1 MFRQN
6 GPMPSRVSPR
16 PILTE
21 ATTLQLLPKQPVSSM
36 AMGTQ
41 MCCSSQPKRLRRS
54 FDPQPPMPCPTLLDT
69 KLWRMAI
76 LRMLVL
82 PSMVERDGQTWFL
95 ITTKSM
101 SAAMLPLPWAT
112 TSSPALQME
121 ARPKLSTLSATRRM
135 RTARCASSS
144 TTPQCHT
151 ACLQPLQLERLLKRK

>member
-1 MFRQN
+1 MQSNTF
-6 GPMPSRVSPR
+6 PR
-16 PILTE
+16 PILRE

-36 AMGTQ
+36 AMATL
-41 MCCSSQPKRLRRS
+41 MCCSSQPRQLKHS
-54 FDPQPPMPCPTLLDT
+54 FDPQPQMPCPTLLGT
-69 KLWRMAI
+69 RQSRRVI
-76 LRMLVL
+76 LRMLAS
-82 PSMVERDGQTWFL
+82 PSTVERDGQMWFL
-95 ITTKSM
+95 TTTKFM

-151 ACLQPLQLERLLKRK
+151 ACLQPLHLERLLKRK